1 MQNGVTSTLQM
12 SRNVYIATF
21 QCSPHHFFTKVVV
34 STHLHWLFFSV
45 FGAGPVFTHRH
56 RHQISINTPD
66 FFSVLP
72 YWHRYRHRIVIN
84 TPDFLSVFKGQ
95 KLVLFGFDAVFMY
108 INEKKIVSLQN
119 GSRWTRIQARF
130 FTKNHSLLFQFSGF

>member
-1 MQNGVTSTLQM
+1 MCFRQLQEIVLFFSIFSRLSRIKCKQEKKFANRPYATHHTFTL
-12 SRNVYIATF
+12 T
-21 QCSPHHFFTKVVV
+21 
-34 STHLHWLFFSV
+34 FFSV
-45 FGAGPVFTHRH
+45 FSAGPVFTHRH
-56 RHQISINTPD
+56 RHRISINTPD

-84 TPDFLSVFKGQ
+84 TPDFFSVFKGQ

-130 FTKNHSLLFQFSGF
+130 FTKNHSLLF